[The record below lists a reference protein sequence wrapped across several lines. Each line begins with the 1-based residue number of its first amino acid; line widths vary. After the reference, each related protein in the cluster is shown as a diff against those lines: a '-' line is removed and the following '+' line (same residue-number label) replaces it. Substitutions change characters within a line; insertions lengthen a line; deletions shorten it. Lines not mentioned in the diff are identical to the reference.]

1 MHNRRNNRRNGYNVR
16 KRGIK
21 DEFIDKQIL
30 AIHRAIVMKVLND
43 PSLITQV
50 EKVLEERRALGKLS
64 YSAYL
69 TWQCIL
75 ETVDDKKLFAESVLE
90 ESPKMQRL
98 RRKTPFIGIL
108 TEEERQSA
116 LLDEAAGTVQHLD
129 FMF

>member
-1 MHNRRNNRRNGYNVR
+1 MHNRRNNNRNGYNVR

-30 AIHRAIVMKVLND
+30 AIHRAIVFKVLND

-50 EKVLEERRALGKLS
+50 EKILEQRRELGKLS

-75 ETVDDKKLFAESVLE
+75 ETVDNNKLFAESVLE
-90 ESPKMQRL
+90 DSPKMQRL
-98 RRKTPFIGIL
+98 RRRTPFVGIL
-108 TEEERQSA
+108 TEEERQKA
-116 LLDEAAGTVQHLD
+116 LLDDAAGTVQHLD